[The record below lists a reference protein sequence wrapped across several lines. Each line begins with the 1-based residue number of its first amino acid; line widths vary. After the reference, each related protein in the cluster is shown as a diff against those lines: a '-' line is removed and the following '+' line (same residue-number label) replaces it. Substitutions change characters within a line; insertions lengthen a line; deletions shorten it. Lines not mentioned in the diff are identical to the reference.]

1 MSASA
6 LRRRASQALMAGTI
20 LAMGMLFVA
29 TRGQPWQEAAI
40 GAAGLALILLAWAL
54 ERRFPFR
61 DDWNRGRGDGLG
73 DLVSAGLMFGLLD
86 PLLKWGTPL
95 AVLALL
101 PASAGASALP
111 LWAEIAAVS
120 LLIELGAWTSHWL
133 HHRHPALWSLH
144 AMHHSPERLY
154 SLNNFRFHP
163 LNHVLNHLAMILP
176 ALALG
181 FSAEAVLGYVAL
193 SMPVLILQHSNANLE
208 FGRFDR
214 WLNTSVVHR
223 WHHADTASEA
233 SCNYGRALVIWDRA
247 FGTYRGTDDGATPV
261 RIGLFAAS
269 RHYPPAERFLAQL
282 AWPFR
287 GMTRCCR
294 A

>member
-1 MSASA
+1 MKKTF
-6 LRRRASQALMAGTI
+6 RRTASQATLLGAIG
-20 LAMGMLFVA
+20 AMGALFVL
-29 TRGQPWQEAAI
+29 TLGQPWQEAAI
-40 GAAGLALILLAWAL
+40 GASGLAMILLAFLL
-54 ERRFPFR
+54 ERRLPFR
-61 DDWNRGRGDGLG
+61 PDWNRGRGDGPG
-73 DLVSAGLMFGLLD
+73 DLASAGLMFVILD

-95 AVLALL
+95 ILLAVLPDL
-101 PASAGASALP
+101 PGGPALP
-111 LWAEIAAVS
+111 LWLEIVVVT

-133 HHRHPALWSLH
+133 HHRHTALWSLH

-163 LNHVLNHLAMILP
+163 LNHILNHLVMILP
-176 ALALG
+176 VLALG

-193 SMPVLILQHSNANLE
+193 SMPVLILQHSNADLD
-208 FGRFDR
+208 FGRLDR

-223 WHHADTASEA
+223 WHHADTPADA
-233 SCNYGRALVIWDRA
+233 ACNYGRALVVWDRV
-247 FGTYRGTDDGATPV
+247 FGTYRGTGDGATPA

-269 RHYPPAERFLAQL
+269 RDYPAADRFLAQV

-287 GMTRCCR
+287 GLRRCCR